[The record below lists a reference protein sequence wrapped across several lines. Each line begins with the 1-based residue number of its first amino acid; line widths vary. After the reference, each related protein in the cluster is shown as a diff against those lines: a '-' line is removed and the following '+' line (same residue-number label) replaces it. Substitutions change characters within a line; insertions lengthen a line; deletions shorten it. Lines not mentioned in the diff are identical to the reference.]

1 MENLMKIFLVILSLA
16 LCGAASAFADMDKG
30 DVKIGKS
37 LHDKSCI
44 ACHASK
50 YGEDGSKMYT
60 RADHKVTN
68 RQQLVARVK
77 ACNHN
82 VGTGWFPEE
91 EAHVEAYL
99 NATYYHLK

>member
-1 MENLMKIFLVILSLA
+1 MKILLVILGLA
-16 LCGAASAFADMDKG
+16 LYSAAPAFADADIDKG
-30 DVKIGKS
+30 DVKIGKA

-50 YGEDGSKMYT
+50 YGGDGSKMYT
-60 RADHKVTN
+60 RDDHKVTTK
-68 RQQLVARVK
+68 QQLVSRVK
-77 ACNHN
+77 SCNKN

>member
-1 MENLMKIFLVILSLA
+1 MKIFLVILGLA
-16 LCGAASAFADMDKG
+16 LFGAAPAFADMDKG

>member
-1 MENLMKIFLVILSLA
+1 MKIFNVILGLA
-16 LCGAASAFADMDKG
+16 MLATATAFADSVKG
-30 DVKIGKS
+30 DIKIGKS

-50 YGEDGSKMYT
+50 FGEDGSKMYT
-60 RADHKVTN
+60 RADHKVATQ
-68 RQQLVARVK
+68 QQLAARVK

-91 EAHVEAYL
+91 EAHVAAYL
-99 NATYYHLK
+99 NATFYHLK

>member
-1 MENLMKIFLVILSLA
+1 MKIFLIILGLGLYGTA
-16 LCGAASAFADMDKG
+16 PAFADTDKG
-30 DVKIGKS
+30 DIKIGKT

-50 YGEDGSKMYT
+50 FGEDGSKMYT
-60 RADHKVTN
+60 RADHKVASM
-68 RQQLVARVK
+68 QQLAARVK

-91 EAHVEAYL
+91 EAHVAAYL